1 MPKYDINDPYD
12 LDIMRSQFDM
22 ITHNE
27 WDEYI
32 EVATAHD
39 FHYKK
44 INVLKSASKKAGIS
58 KYLSP
63 KVINWVLDIIDELDE
78 LMPEEEE

>member
-1 MPKYDINDPYD
+1 MGKFDINDPTD

-32 EVATAHD
+32 ELATERKM
-39 FHYKK
+39 HYK
-44 INVLKSASKKAGIS
+44 NVNILKSASRKAGIS

-63 KVINWVLDIIDELDE
+63 KMINWVLSIIDELDE
-78 LMPEEEE
+78 EVED

>member
-1 MPKYDINDPYD
+1 MCLFFSITTIYKTLPLYYAKIRHQRLYD

-44 INVLKSASKKAGIS
+44 INVLKSASKKRVSLNI
-58 KYLSP
+58 
-63 KVINWVLDIIDELDE
+63 
-78 LMPEEEE
+78 

>member
-1 MPKYDINDPYD
+1 MPKFDINDPYD

-22 ITHNE
+22 ITHKE

-32 EVATAHD
+32 EVAIVQN
-39 FHYKK
+39 FHYKR

-63 KVINWVLDIIDELDE
+63 KVINWVLEIIDDLDE
-78 LMPEEEE
+78 IMGIEE